1 MEYQFNYLL
10 LVPQKLEQQFI
21 IQQLQQ
27 MIGGIREDEID
38 QLVQGV
44 PFSES
49 IQLGR
54 DTGKITYEYLAL
66 NENTFQIQQLQ
77 QLAPSVIMLVIPME
91 DSLQAKIASM
101 IKSNIKILRQLKS
114 LPIVALLTEKGFAI
128 SNSLMKQLTNA
139 HITTELNSN
148 VVENIGA
155 QLIRQRIQYRACF
168 LQHVGEDYALDE
180 EKGICAS
187 Q

>member
-1 MEYQFNYLL
+1 
-10 LVPQKLEQQFI
+10 
-21 IQQLQQ
+21 
-27 MIGGIREDEID
+27 
-38 QLVQGV
+38 
-44 PFSES
+44 
-49 IQLGR
+49 
-54 DTGKITYEYLAL
+54 
-66 NENTFQIQQLQ
+66 
-77 QLAPSVIMLVIPME
+77 MLVIPME

-148 VVENIGA
+148 VVENIGT
-155 QLIRQRIQYRACF
+155 QLIKQRIQYRTCF